1 MAHRQKSIHE
11 KKIVAYVNDVLD
23 GKIPVVSHAHPDD
36 FANRSQEAKYIGRN
50 IRYIKKDKT
59 ISLRIS
65 EEVLDRV
72 KEKAQK
78 EWIPYQTLIWSWIY
92 KKVMD

>member
-1 MAHRQKSIHE
+1 MPRRQKSIHE
-11 KKIVAYVNDVLD
+11 KRIVAYVNDVLD
-23 GKIPVVSHAHPDD
+23 GKIPVVSYMHPED
-36 FANRSQEAKYIGRN
+36 FANRSPEVKYIGRN

-72 KEKAQK
+72 KEKALQ
-78 EWIPYQTLIWSWIY
+78 E
-92 KKVMD
+92 